1 MNIFK
6 TSFKNNQQVLK
17 FLGLIALLGLL
28 IGFLISKK
36 LDNTGLIA
44 DLKNLDTYLNGNHL
58 NFILLHFITIS
69 VLLTCSLTGIGLI
82 MFPLFFLFESVSLSY
97 NVFIFMQVYHF
108 KGLIFSLF
116 FSIITKT
123 VFLILLIS
131 ILKKIIFIF
140 RNIIKTFTSKEED
153 IKYSI
158 FKNVKTILLYFLFII
173 INDILLYFIGSKL
186 LLKLTF
192 ILK

>member
-131 ILKKIIFIF
+131 IFKKIIFIF